1 MIGGHTIMKKIY
13 LFATLALAALTFSS
27 CNDFLDQKSE
37 SELSGENV
45 YNNEYFTG
53 LRINN
58 IYGRLTTDRTYSQ
71 DMSVTFGN
79 NTDVECVD
87 GTYKANTYNAASYRG
102 WGNYY
107 STTFATDDK
116 SYTMWNEFY
125 GIIEQCNLCIDGI
138 ENSEIYKNGS
148 KEMKHYLGE
157 AYTLRAMVYLDL
169 VRLWGDVPMKLERS
183 LDDLSNA
190 YMSKTDRDVIL
201 DQMIADLDKVIDNE
215 MLPWA
220 GESGYT
226 VEHVNMGYAL
236 GLQGQI
242 ALTRAGYAIREAAKD
257 GYETAAY
264 SDAVYPTQRPAKAVR
279 DQYYKKALDD
289 FNKIIVKGIHLIE
302 PSFHNY
308 WLTINQRQYSN
319 ESIFE
324 IPMGLNKSGEIGYSV
339 GIRLNQQTS
348 TFGYT
353 NSTGHMNLTAK
364 LFYDYGANDTRRMQT
379 CGFYQ
384 IRSTAGS
391 NTSKSGTE
399 KDNFIGNSPFAIPC
413 GKWDPRMMSDEW
425 KQINLNAEGKF
436 GYGINFIKLRYPQVL
451 LMFAECLNELTGD
464 PDATSYNGT
473 SYAMSARQAL
483 LAVRERAY
491 AGHTDEAQT
500 YVNGISGKDAFFK
513 ALVDENELEF
523 AGESVRKWD
532 LIRWNLLAEKILE
545 TRAATINRS
554 QTTPEG
560 NDVVWDAKVA
570 YNYLDPA
577 TKNMIDD
584 ASWTWGQNLT
594 SKGDY
599 AELKATFGTA
609 NNDQTNNAKYY
620 CGGLVGVEGGEQ
632 PTVKNLYLLPIST
645 KAITAN
651 GDRKDMQNSY
661 GY

>member
-1 MIGGHTIMKKIY
+1 MKKIY
-13 LFATLALAALTFSS
+13 LFATLALAAMTFSS

-37 SELSGENV
+37 SQLPEGEV
-45 YNNEYFTG
+45 YENEYYTN
-53 LRINN
+53 LRVNN
-58 IYGRLTTDRTYSQ
+58 IYGLLTTDRTYSQ
-71 DMSVTFGN
+71 DMAVTFGN

-87 GTYKANTYNAASYRG
+87 GFYKSSTHNAANYRG

-107 STTFATDDK
+107 MESFLTDNK
-116 SYTMWNEFY
+116 GYNMWNEFY
-125 GIIEQCNLCIDGI
+125 GIIEQCNQIIAGI
-138 ENSEIYKNGS
+138 ENSNLYKNGS
-148 KEMKHYLGE
+148 KKMAYYLGE
-157 AYTLRAMVYLDL
+157 TYTLRAMIYLDI
-169 VRLWGDVPMKLERS
+169 VRLWGDVPMKLEPTK
-183 LDDLSNA
+183 DDLSNA
-190 YMSKTDRDVIL
+190 FLSKTDRDVIL

-220 GESGYT
+220 GEAGYT
-226 VEHVNMGYAL
+226 TEHVNMGYAL

-242 ALTRAGYAIREAAKD
+242 ALTRAGYAIREAAKE
-257 GYETAAY
+257 GYETASY
-264 SDAVYPTQRPAKAVR
+264 SDDVYPTQRPAKAVR

-289 FNKIIVKGIHLIE
+289 FNKIIVKGIHMIE

-324 IPMGLNKSGEIGYSV
+324 IPMGLGESGEIGYSV

-348 TFGYT
+348 TYGYT
-353 NSTGHMNLTAK
+353 NSTGHMGLTAK

-399 KDNFIGNSPFAIPC
+399 KDNFIGNAPFAIPC
-413 GKWDPRMMSDEW
+413 GKWDPRMMSEEW
-425 KQINLNAEGKF
+425 LDRNKGANDKF

-473 SYAMSARQAL
+473 SYAMPARQAL

-491 AGHTDEAQT
+491 AGNEAEAQA
-500 YVNGISGKDAFFK
+500 YVNSLNSKDAFFE

-570 YNYLDPA
+570 YKYLDSG
-577 TKNMIDD
+577 KNLIDD
-584 ASWTWGQNLT
+584 SSWTWGQNL
-594 SKGDY
+594 SKKPSDYTNGD
-599 AELKATFGTA
+599 LKGTFGTS
-609 NNDQTNNAKYY
+609 NNDQTNNAMYY
-620 CGGLVGVEGGEQ
+620 CSGFLGVEGGNE
-632 PTVKNLYLLPIST
+632 PNVKNLYLLPIPLS
-645 KAITAN
+645 AITASN
-651 GDRKDMQNSY
+651 GFLVNSY
-661 GY
+661 DY